1 MTAPSEQQWFKSSY
15 SGGSGTECVECAYV
29 RDRTLVRDSK
39 CQGDSPIGVRARP
52 GRPSHTLSSEAT
64 WRCAEPRL
72 LRPPGDGRGLA
83 GAP

>member
-39 CQGDSPIGVRARP
+39 CQGDSPIGVRAQ
-52 GRPSHTLSSEAT
+52 T
-64 WRCAEPRL
+64 WQAFTHALKRGDLA
-72 LRPPGDGRGLA
+72 LR
-83 GAP
+83 